1 MAKVDLERAFVKC
14 LAQAPLTLDE
24 LDEIKILSASEL
36 MEMGTLGEAAFVR
49 MWVRNEDYRHRAQD
63 LYYGK
68 DPQKDGTG
76 FAQPP
81 SSTYPYYE
89 TD

>member
-1 MAKVDLERAFVKC
+1 MS
-14 LAQAPLTLDE
+14 LDE
-24 LDEIKILSASEL
+24 LDEIKVLSASEL

-76 FAQPP
+76 FEQPP

>member
-24 LDEIKILSASEL
+24 LDEIKVLSASEL

-63 LYYGK
+63 LYMGTN
-68 DPQKDGTG
+68 PQEDGTG
-76 FAQPP
+76 FEQPP